1 MITTRQNWLRTDPR
15 SARRIGYLL
24 GLVTCAVVVP
34 IAIAVIRPAADPR
47 AALAEL
53 RIAAQLDPKYPGI
66 GALIAEAREALA
78 QPKGER
84 PPEDR
89 PADGMPPG
97 AARPVVPE
105 HATPKRLS
113 LHAAP
118 AGDTAALNADV
129 ERRLPSAL
137 AQEILPDDHPGVV
150 IFLKADCECS
160 KGFAITATA
169 LAPHLQPFAA
179 CTAVI
184 EGTTE
189 DAEAF
194 VAATGL
200 AIPFIAQPESTLAQ
214 EWGVTKAGCFALV
227 KPDGS
232 VEAVWPGISR
242 QGFRDLAGRLGV
254 EPPLPE
260 TLLAEIPGAAMAG
273 CPLEYVALGPATVP
287 ALPPR
292 AGLSQEPT
300 R

>member
-1 MITTRQNWLRTDPR
+1 MITTRQSWLGTDPR
-15 SARRIGYLL
+15 SARLTGCLL
-24 GLVTCAVVVP
+24 GLVTCAVFLPAVGCGFVDWDDATSVVENP
-34 IAIAVIRPAADPR
+34 HVMSGLSATGIRDAPKHAA
-47 AALAEL
+47 
-53 RIAAQLDPKYPGI
+53 
-66 GALIAEAREALA
+66 
-78 QPKGER
+78 
-84 PPEDR
+84 
-89 PADGMPPG
+89 
-97 AARPVVPE
+97 
-105 HATPKRLS
+105 PKRLS

-118 AGDTAALNADV
+118 ARDTAALNADGA
-129 ERRLPSAL
+129 RRLPAVF
-137 AQEILPDDHPGVV
+137 AEAILPNGRPGVI

-160 KGFAITATA
+160 KGFAVTVTA
-169 LAPHLQPFAA
+169 LAPHLRPFAA
-179 CTAVI
+179 GTAVI
-184 EGTTE
+184 EGTAE

-200 AIPFIAQPESTLAQ
+200 TIPFIAQPESTLAQ

-260 TLLAEIPGAAMAG
+260 TLLADIPGAAMAG
-273 CPLEYVALGPATVP
+273 CPLEYVSLGPATLP

-292 AGLSQEPT
+292 PGLSQEPT